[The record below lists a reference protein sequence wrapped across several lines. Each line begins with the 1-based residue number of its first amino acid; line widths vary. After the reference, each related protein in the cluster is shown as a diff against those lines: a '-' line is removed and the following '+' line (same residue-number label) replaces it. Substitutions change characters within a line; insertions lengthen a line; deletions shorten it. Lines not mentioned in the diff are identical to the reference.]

1 MAKDKE
7 LDDILGSDAGVDLD
21 FSDLSDISLEELDA
35 LDDID
40 LDLDLDDIDFDDLDV
55 TDLKPKK
62 REKKTE
68 RKKKEKLSKTLDDID
83 DVFSA
88 ADKAREDDLSYP
100 DVLEEDNLEEIGEV
114 DNLDDE
120 PVVSNNDD
128 IDSLLGMVEETSAI
142 DDQELDF
149 ENILDPEPGIND
161 SAVAESIPDISDVS
175 SEDNVTSENVEDM
188 DLDDIFSAL
197 GIEPDESEGVDGD
210 LSNGSVDLD
219 DLLNEAL
226 GNTEGIEGLEEIE
239 EIEELSSKTKK
250 KKKPKKPAQTLET
263 EETTKKKKGM
273 KEILFGE
280 PDEDDL
286 EEEEYF
292 KELKEKKAVKKEEK
306 AAKKAEKK
314 EENTA
319 KKAEK
324 DAASQAKKAQLKADK
339 DEKKRL
345 AEEEYKAELA
355 ASKPVSTPVVII
367 VFVLFAALCG
377 AVVFGTQAINY
388 KKVIKKATD
397 YFNRQRYHLAYDEIS
412 GVEVK
417 EKDQELKD
425 KIYTVMYVERL
436 YESYEN
442 NMKLERYD
450 KALDSLLRG
459 IEKYDEHYDEAVEL
473 DIVKDID
480 SSKQKIIA
488 ALATT
493 YALSLDDAYSIL
505 ELEGQEYNRKL
516 LECCEHI
523 KIPEPEPENKPV
535 DQDVPTTEAIL
546 PEMQPLEE
554 TSEE

>member
-7 LDDILGSDAGVDLD
+7 LDDILGTDAGEDLD

-62 REKKTE
+62 REKKRE
-68 RKKKEKLSKTLDDID
+68 KKQKEELSKTLDEID

-88 ADKAREDDLSYP
+88 ADKARDEDLSYP
-100 DVLEEDNLEEIGEV
+100 DVLEEDNNIEELESIEENSIEELESIEEV
-114 DNLDDE
+114 NTLDDE
-120 PVVSNNDD
+120 PIANDSTDD
-128 IDSLLGMVEETSAI
+128 IDALLNSISEE
-142 DDQELDF
+142 
-149 ENILDPEPGIND
+149 EP
-161 SAVAESIPDISDVS
+161 SIPEEPATSGEDLSASDV
-175 SEDNVTSENVEDM
+175 ENM

-210 LSNGSVDLD
+210 LTKGSSELD
-219 DLLNEAL
+219 DLLSAAL
-226 GNTEGIEGLEEIE
+226 GDTEGIEGLDDIEDISEI
-239 EIEELSSKTKK
+239 SDKNKK
-250 KKKPKKPAQTLET
+250 KKKPKKPAKTLEAEA
-263 EETTKKKKGM
+263 EEKTKKGI

-324 DAASQAKKAQLKADK
+324 DAAASAKKSQAKAEK

-345 AEEEYKAELA
+345 AEEEYQAELA

-367 VFVLFAALCG
+367 VFALFALLAG

-388 KKVIKKATD
+388 SKVIKKATD

-480 SSKQKIIA
+480 SSKSKIIA

-493 YALSLDDAYSIL
+493 YSLSLDDAYEIL
-505 ELEGQEYNRKL
+505 ELEGQEYNIKL
-516 LECCEHI
+516 LSCCEHI
-523 KIPEPEPENKPV
+523 KTPEPEPESEP
-535 DQDVPTTEAIL
+535 DTSDVPTTEAIL
-546 PEMQPLEE
+546 PEMQPTEE